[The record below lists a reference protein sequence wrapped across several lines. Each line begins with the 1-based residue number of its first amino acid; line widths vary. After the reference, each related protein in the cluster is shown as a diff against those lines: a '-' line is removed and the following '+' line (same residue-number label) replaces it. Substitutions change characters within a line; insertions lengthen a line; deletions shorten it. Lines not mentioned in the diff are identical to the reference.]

1 MKTIGPSFIAL
12 QVKDIEASARFYTEE
27 LGLDRAG
34 QSPPGAVVFATTP
47 IPFAVR
53 EPSVDL
59 SLVGHLGWGV
69 ALWLKADDPGELHDK
84 LAEAGVTIVTPP
96 FDGPFGLTFAFEDP
110 VGYII
115 TIHG

>member
-12 QVKDIEASARFYTEE
+12 QVSDLETSARFYTEE
-27 LGLDRAG
+27 LGLDRAA

-47 IPFAVR
+47 IPFALRV
-53 EPSVDL
+53 PAVDL
-59 SLVGHLGWGV
+59 SQVEHLGWGV
-69 ALWLKADDPGELHDK
+69 ALWLEADDPSGLHDR

-96 FDGPFGLTFAFEDP
+96 FEGPFGLTFAFEDP
-110 VGYII
+110 DGYII